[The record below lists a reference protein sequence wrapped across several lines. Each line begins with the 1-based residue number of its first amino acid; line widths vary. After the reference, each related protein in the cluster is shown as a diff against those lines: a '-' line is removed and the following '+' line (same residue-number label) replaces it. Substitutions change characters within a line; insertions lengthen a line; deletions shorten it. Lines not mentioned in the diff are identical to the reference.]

1 MEIKINGRS
10 VLEMEMEIKING
22 RSVLE
27 MEIKKNSRVGQFWK
41 WK

>member
-27 MEIKKNSRVGQFWK
+27 MEIKK
-41 WK
+41 

>member
-27 MEIKKNSRVGQFWK
+27 MEIKNNF
-41 WK
+41 

>member
-1 MEIKINGRS
+1 MEMKINGRS

-27 MEIKKNSRVGQFWK
+27 MEMIIHCQLTHMYRKK
-41 WK
+41 

>member
-1 MEIKINGRS
+1 MEMKINGRS

-27 MEIKKNSRVGQFWK
+27 MEIKKK
-41 WK
+41 

>member
-1 MEIKINGRS
+1 MEIKNNDRS

-27 MEIKKNSRVGQFWK
+27 MEIKKNLE
-41 WK
+41 